1 MPFCAVYALL
11 RYVVNA
17 RKTIYKSAF
26 LKTGQKRKTATK
38 RSSFFAFITLDRSYR
53 ESGAN
58 AYFVFA
64 LPEIVFTWT
73 ANTATESACASVKT
87 KSRPV

>member
-1 MPFCAVYALL
+1 MPFCAAYALP

-17 RKTIYKSAF
+17 QKTIHKRALKNRAKKEDRFAAVF
-26 LKTGQKRKTATK
+26 L
-38 RSSFFAFITLDRSYR
+38 FAFITLDRSYR
-53 ESGAN
+53 ESGTN
-58 AYFVFA
+58 DYFVFA

-73 ANTATESACASVKT
+73 ANTATEFACASVKT

>member
-1 MPFCAVYALL
+1 MPFCAAYALL

-17 RKTIYKSAF
+17 QKTIHKRALKKPGKKEDRFAAVF
-26 LKTGQKRKTATK
+26 L
-38 RSSFFAFITLDRSYR
+38 FAFISPGRSYR

-73 ANTATESACASVKT
+73 ANTATEFACASVKT